1 MIDIAAMVGIAAIVG
16 IAAGDLATGAWY
28 GLIGVA
34 VWAIP
39 FAIAYLLYRRWRGD
53 GPASRRDAE

>member
-1 MIDIAAMVGIAAIVG
+1 MIDIAAIVG